1 MAHGHSHGGG
11 GHSHAASKPH
21 VLTPLDENVHGSAMQ
36 VANRRHSHAE
46 GSATHMNMRGV
57 STHLSLFRGIENKL
71 IFFMKNSILLK
82 IFTKKSLSLKP
93 RRVYNNN

>member
-11 GHSHAASKPH
+11 GHGHSHGGGKPNA
-21 VLTPLDENVHGSAMQ
+21 LTPLDENVHGSAMQ

-57 STHLSLFRGIENKL
+57 STHLSLSKDRKTYNE
-71 IFFMKNSILLK
+71 IL
-82 IFTKKSLSLKP
+82 
-93 RRVYNNN
+93 